1 MILGIYALLWQQVIK
16 KFELSVA
23 YANKAVTLLWA
34 LIWGI
39 FIFHEKITV
48 FKTAGDSA
56 GYGRDFYFEQRGGK
70 VMNFYLLILI
80 VSVIIASFAQI
91 LLKKSAE
98 KTYASP
104 VREYLNFYVICGY
117 GMMFLSMFLT
127 VFAYRGM
134 DFSNVPVVE
143 SLGYVVVMV
152 LSYFFFKEKI
162 TKRKLLG
169 MAVILLG
176 IFVYYR

>member
-1 MILGIYALLWQQVIK
+1 
-16 KFELSVA
+16 
-23 YANKAVTLLWA
+23 
-34 LIWGI
+34 
-39 FIFHEKITV
+39 
-48 FKTAGDSA
+48 
-56 GYGRDFYFEQRGGK
+56 
-70 VMNFYLLILI
+70 
-80 VSVIIASFAQI
+80 
-91 LLKKSAE
+91 
-98 KTYASP
+98 
-104 VREYLNFYVICGY
+104 
-117 GMMFLSMFLT
+117 MMFLSMFLT